1 MSSHLPPHLPGD
13 QKRPPS
19 IPQHAP
25 IHAHSIRDTSF
36 DTNVNSSN
44 TSFTSIHNNMP
55 SLQQHNNSSNTISN
69 KENHPPA
76 NTQNTQQ
83 NKGSRPPSNSRKL
96 RVEII
101 PYVTKDELN
110 SVPKYVFFNQLSF
123 QFISTLF

>member
-25 IHAHSIRDTSF
+25 IHAHSIRDSSF

-44 TSFTSIHNNMP
+44 TSFSSIHNNMP
-55 SLQQHNNSSNTISN
+55 SLQQHSNSNITSN

-76 NTQNTQQ
+76 NTQTTQQ
-83 NKGSRPPSNSRKL
+83 NKGSKPPSNSRKL

-101 PYVTKDELN
+101 PYVTKDELS
-110 SVPKYVFFNQLSF
+110 SVPK
-123 QFISTLF
+123 